1 MQNLLTYASLGLSNA
16 IINFLI
22 YNYSFN
28 IQATPFLNEEQRVES
43 GMLMLKTTVPAF
55 IITSL
60 VVSAV
65 FYFIAKANKNKA
77 K

>member
-1 MQNLLTYASLGLSNA
+1 
-16 IINFLI
+16 
-22 YNYSFN
+22 
-28 IQATPFLNEEQRVES
+28 
-43 GMLMLKTTVPAF
+43 MLMLKTTVPAF